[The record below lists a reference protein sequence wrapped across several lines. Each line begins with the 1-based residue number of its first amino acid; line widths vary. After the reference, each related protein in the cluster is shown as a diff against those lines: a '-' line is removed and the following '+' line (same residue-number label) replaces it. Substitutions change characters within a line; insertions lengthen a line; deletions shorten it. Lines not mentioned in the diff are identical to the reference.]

1 MKVILL
7 KDVKGIGKKGD
18 LVNAKDG
25 HARNYLLPRNLAV
38 EATTQNMNQWKRE
51 KKEEQAQ
58 QEQEY
63 KEALDLK
70 KELESLTLGFTSK
83 AGENGKL
90 FGSITSKDISEKLK
104 KDHKINIDKRKI
116 EMEDNIKD
124 LGTTVVT
131 VRVYPKVV
139 AELKVKVEEA

>member
-90 FGSITSKDISEKLK
+90 FGSITAKDISEKLK